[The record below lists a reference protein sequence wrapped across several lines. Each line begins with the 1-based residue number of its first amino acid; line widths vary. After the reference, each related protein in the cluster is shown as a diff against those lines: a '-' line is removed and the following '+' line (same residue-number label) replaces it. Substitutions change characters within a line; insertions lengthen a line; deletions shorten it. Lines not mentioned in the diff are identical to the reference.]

1 MFLQSVTIYLV
12 LSLSGHFDWSFTIT
26 TSTTVRH
33 QQLIFQHESSE
44 KEEEGKKTWW
54 RKISIQYFFF
64 FSFLVKCRHSP
75 GGMYPISSAAAAF
88 RSPYPAGL
96 QLPSAA
102 SLPRYCIDSL
112 TLAWIKFIPSSLS
125 TLLALPWAQLWHKFF
140 LFFLSVT
147 LCHAFSKWKPN
158 IFFFYYYYFLFIF
171 F

>member
-12 LSLSGHFDWSFTIT
+12 LILSWSGHFDCSFTIA

-33 QQLIFQHESSE
+33 QQLIFQHESSA
-44 KEEEGKKTWW
+44 KEEEEKKNMM
-54 RKISIQYFFF
+54 KKNFNSIFFF
-64 FSFLVKCRHSP
+64 YFLVKCRHSP

-112 TLAWIKFIPSSLS
+112 TLAWIKFIPFSLS
-125 TLLALPWAQLWHKFF
+125 TLLALPWAQL
-140 LFFLSVT
+140 
-147 LCHAFSKWKPN
+147 
-158 IFFFYYYYFLFIF
+158 
-171 F
+171 